1 MRNCAHRFERL
12 CCTLATYF
20 PLAFV
25 YSLTTWAVWVEASIG
40 LGKTG
45 NAEHQHL
52 TTSVRLTSLLGV
64 ILYILLNT
72 SYTVAVF
79 TDPGSPLNGPSS
91 ASARGSRKRAGDAGG
106 KYTVLPTSEPSRDTA
121 DGHRPSSDG
130 SGGNRHYQTVTVSS
144 SGDARYCKKCH
155 TPKPDR
161 THHCS
166 TCKRCV
172 LKMDHHC
179 PWLATCLG
187 HRNYKAFVLF
197 LVYTSLFCWVCF
209 ASSGRWVMD
218 YFAESVYLAEEY
230 ASVNV
235 IILAVVS
242 GLIGLVLTGFTGWH
256 LWLVF
261 RGMTTIECLEKTR
274 YMSGVRARV
283 ERNRL
288 VQEAQR
294 RGVGV
299 GENGGGNWGSE
310 ELMDRMRRAGDQI
323 LEFHA
328 NAVPGASRYE
338 EGEERVSPT
347 PTVTGGNGHYH
358 DQAPLYHGHPPP
370 ANADI
375 DTPATRALRGA
386 YQQSQRPR
394 GPPGRFNY
402 RLGVHEYETNRE
414 RERYNEY
421 LDDKEDEK
429 LPNAFDLG
437 WRRNFQAVFGET
449 WWTWGLPIMNS
460 PGDGWRWEVSE
471 TWRLRKTE
479 SERKR
484 AERAYQQQQQSFGSD
499 GAYDGDDDDRGG
511 HYGQRGYDAP
521 PPPPH
526 SQRYHPQQDDEQAY
540 GRSATSLST
549 LTPQGQ
555 IPGDAPPRGRAWG
568 GRFRKDVD
576 ASGEDGEQAEFEVSG
591 DSGEED
597 DEGRESG
604 RALRRPG
611 SRRREDAWDRE
622 WD

>member
-1 MRNCAHRFERL
+1 MPTYSSPSSSPPPTASRRRMRSCAHRFERI

-25 YSLTTWAVWVEASIG
+25 YSLTTWAVWVDASIG

-52 TTSVRLTSLLGV
+52 TTSIRLTSLIGV
-64 ILYILLNT
+64 IFYILLNT
-72 SYTVAVF
+72 SYTIAVF
-79 TDPGSPLNGPSS
+79 TDPGSPLNGP
-91 ASARGSRKRAGDAGG
+91 GSTHKPKNGRGG
-106 KYTVLPTSEPSRDTA
+106 KYTVLPTSEPSHD
-121 DGHRPSSDG
+121 DGHPHG
-130 SGGNRHYQTVTVSS
+130 SATTAHDYQTVTVSS

-155 TPKPDR
+155 CAKPDR

-197 LVYTSLFCWVCF
+197 LVYTTLFCWVCF
-209 ASSGRWVMD
+209 LGSGRWVWD
-218 YFAESVYLAEEY
+218 YFAESVFLAEEY

-235 IILAVVS
+235 VVLAVIS

-288 VQEAQR
+288 EQHR
-294 RGVGV
+294 RGPSGH
-299 GENGGGNWGSE
+299 GQSE
-310 ELMDRMRRAGDQI
+310 ELMDRVRRVGDQV

-328 NAVPGASRYE
+328 NAVPGASRFE
-338 EGEERVSPT
+338 EGEERLSPT
-347 PTVTGGNGHYH
+347 PTVNGGY
-358 DQAPLYHGHPPP
+358 DQYNQSAPLYHDHPPP
-370 ANADI
+370 SNAGA

-386 YQQSQRPR
+386 YQQSQPPR

-402 RLGVHEYETNRE
+402 RLGVHEYENNRE
-414 RERYNEY
+414 QARYNEY

-437 WRRNFQAVFGET
+437 WRRNFIAVMGEP
-449 WWTWGLPIMNS
+449 WWSWFLPIMNS
-460 PGDGWRWEVSE
+460 PGDGWRWEVSQ
-471 TWRLRKTE
+471 TWQQRKSE
-479 SERKR
+479 SERHR
-484 AERAYQQQQQSFGSD
+484 AERARQQQQQIFGTD
-499 GAYDGDDDDRGG
+499 GSYD
-511 HYGQRGYDAP
+511 GYDAP
-521 PPPPH
+521 QPTQHHGYQP
-526 SQRYHPQQDDEQAY
+526 QDDHSY
-540 GRSATSLST
+540 SRSATSLST

-555 IPGDAPPRGRAWG
+555 VPEPGRGRAWG

-591 DSGEED
+591 DED
-597 DEGRESG
+597 DQGH
-604 RALRRPG
+604 AHQPDRPD
-611 SRRREDAWDRE
+611 SRRLDSWNRGWD
-622 WD
+622 

>member
-1 MRNCAHRFERL
+1 MPTYSSPSSSPPPTASRRRMRNCAHRIERL
-12 CCTLATYF
+12 CCALATYF

-45 NAEHQHL
+45 SAEHQHL
-52 TTSVRLTSLLGV
+52 TTSVRLTSLVGV
-64 ILYILLNT
+64 ILYLLLNT

-79 TDPGSPLNGPSS
+79 TDPGSPLNGPSKKS
-91 ASARGSRKRAGDAGG
+91 GSGRGG
-106 KYTVLPTSEPSRDTA
+106 KYSVLPTSEPGHDA
-121 DGHRPSSDG
+121 NGDGG
-130 SGGNRHYQTVTVSS
+130 LGGIQTVTVSS
-144 SGDARYCKKCH
+144 SGESRFCKKCH

-197 LVYTSLFCWVCF
+197 LCYTTLFCWVCF
-209 ASSGRWVMD
+209 ISSGRWVWE
-218 YFAESVYLAEEY
+218 YFADSVYLADEY

-235 IILAVVS
+235 IILSVVS

-256 LWLVF
+256 LWLCFKGV
-261 RGMTTIECLEKTR
+261 TTIECLEKTR

-288 VQEAQR
+288 EQHR
-294 RGVGV
+294 RGPSGS
-299 GENGGGNWGSE
+299 NTSE

-338 EGEERVSPT
+338 EGEERTSPSPSLT
-347 PTVTGGNGHYH
+347 DAQRYADDGPLYH
-358 DQAPLYHGHPPP
+358 DQPPP
-370 ANADI
+370 ADGEPE
-375 DTPATRALRGA
+375 TPAMRALRGA
-386 YQQSQRPR
+386 YQQSQPPR

-402 RLGVHEYETNRE
+402 RLGVHEYENSRE
-414 RERYNEY
+414 QERYNEY
-421 LDDKEDEK
+421 LEDKEDEK

-437 WRRNFQAVFGET
+437 WRKNFKAVFGEQ
-449 WWTWGLPIMNS
+449 WWAWALPIMNS

-471 TWRLRKTE
+471 SWRQKRTE
-479 SERKR
+479 TDQRR
-484 AERAYQQQQQSFGSD
+484 AERLLQQQQQHHQQGY
-499 GAYDGDDDDRGG
+499 GYDGSYD
-511 HYGQRGYDAP
+511 QRSYRFQTAP
-521 PPPPH
+521 H
-526 SQRYHPQQDDEQAY
+526 DERTPSDPGNY
-540 GRSATSLST
+540 SRSATSLST
-549 LTPQGQ
+549 LTPHGQ
-555 IPGDAPPRGRAWG
+555 IHGPPRGRAWG
-568 GRFRKDVD
+568 GRFKKDID
-576 ASGEDGEQAEFEVSG
+576 TSGADGEHGEFEVSG
-591 DSGEED
+591 DSDND
-597 DEGRESG
+597 DDNDNYDQHAPRNGPGRQ
-604 RALRRPG
+604 
-611 SRRREDAWDRE
+611 DTWDRD